1 MNAVVV
7 LNKPE
12 GFTSQEAVNK
22 VKKILKAKKAGHAG
36 TLDPIAT
43 GILLICTNEATKI
56 TPFLMELEK
65 EYVFTSQFGISTDT
79 YDIEGKIIKTTEN
92 FQLDRTKLEE
102 ILKKFTG
109 EIMQI
114 PPMYSAVKVEGK
126 PLYKL
131 ARKGIEIER
140 KPKKVIVHLI
150 NIESFEPPF
159 VTFRVVCSKGTY
171 VRSLCNDIGE
181 ELGMGAHIVKLTRTR
196 VGEFRIEDSV
206 GLEELKIPL
215 SYNFAT
221 STFSLPHQKG
231 ILSIDKALYFLP
243 SVKIQDSIVQRFLN
257 GNSIKIPS
265 GIVPSGWVK
274 VKDIRDKILGI
285 GYGNGVI
292 IKPERIIWEEEI

>member
-1 MNAVVV
+1 MNRVIIF
-7 LNKPE
+7 NKPQ
-12 GFTSQEAVNK
+12 GITSQQAISEVKKVLK
-22 VKKILKAKKAGHAG
+22 VKKVGHAG

-65 EYVFTSQFGISTDT
+65 EYVFKSQFGISTDT
-79 YDIEGKIIKTTEN
+79 YDIEGKIIKITEN

-140 KPKKVIVHLI
+140 KPKKVIIHLI

-221 STFSLPHQKG
+221 STFSLPPRKG

-243 SVKIQDSIVQRFLN
+243 SVKIQDSLVQRFLN

-274 VKDIRDKILGI
+274 VKDSRDKILGI

>member
-274 VKDIRDKILGI
+274 VKDSRDKILGI